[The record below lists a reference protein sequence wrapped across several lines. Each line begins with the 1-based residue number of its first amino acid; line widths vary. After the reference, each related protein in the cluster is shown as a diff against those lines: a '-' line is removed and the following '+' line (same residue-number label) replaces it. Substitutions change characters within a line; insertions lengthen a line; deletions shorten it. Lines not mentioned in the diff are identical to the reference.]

1 MEEIGIPE
9 GDIMAYS
16 RTMADT
22 LAFMHWVARNDG
34 NDIEFV
40 LAAPNSISGG
50 GFGRKRTWNNALG
63 PHEIW
68 MLDFDLARPMTMDE
82 QGVRQ
87 AVEAF
92 WKNDPFCPRPNKH
105 SSIWKAFR
113 EQYLSTSKEHILATG
128 LRDRLQDTL
137 PGQFIRLV
145 EESPRAN
152 TVNNRIIDTHM
163 K

>member
-1 MEEIGIPE
+1 MEEIGIPDE
-9 GDIMAYS
+9 DIMAYS

-22 LAFMHWVARNDG
+22 LAFLHWIARNDG
-34 NDIEFV
+34 NDIEFI

-50 GFGRKRTWNNALG
+50 SFGRKRTWNNALG
-63 PHEIW
+63 RHEMW

-92 WKNDPFCPRPNKH
+92 WKNDPFCPRPNEH

-113 EQYLSTSKEHILATG
+113 EQYLSMSKEHISVTG
-128 LRDRLQDTL
+128 LGDRLQETL

-145 EESPRAN
+145 EESPRAKPA
-152 TVNNRIIDTHM
+152 NNRIIDTHM